1 MIFHIAEKE
10 IDTEK
15 IRMWV
20 NSSRGRTLAFWLT
33 AGAVVLLP
41 LMAWFAF
48 GGRTGRTVDDG
59 TKVTLYTTADE
70 PLVQAVVALF
80 ESKTGVKVNV
90 VTDTEAT
97 RGSLQQRVSS
107 EKPRPRADVWWSSE
121 VVGTVQLAKEGVLA
135 AYASPSEAT
144 VPGGW
149 PQNLR
154 PKDMRWYGFAE
165 RARVIAFRTSSIQKA
180 QAPTKLRDLTR
191 PQYKNKVGM
200 ANPRFGT
207 TRSHLAFIVAT
218 SGEVEARA
226 WLKAMVDNGVQIFPS
241 NSAVVQA
248 VSRGDVIIGL
258 TDTDDVWAGKKQDWP
273 VDLVYE
279 TPDKP
284 KDKFTGLKSLGPLV
298 LPNTVGRIVGSPN
311 PTAGARLTDFLLSA
325 EVEELLAQSD
335 SHNVPIR
342 ADLAKKYPLYA
353 VPASSPPAAVDYV
366 DVARNEAIAQ
376 KIADDVLPK

>member
-15 IRMWV
+15 VRLWV
-20 NSSRGRTLAFWLT
+20 NSSRGRAFAFWLT
-33 AGAVVLLP
+33 IAALALLP
-41 LMAWFAF
+41 LTAWYAF
-48 GGRTGRTVDDG
+48 GGRTGRTLDDG

-70 PLVQAVVALF
+70 PLVQQVVALF
-80 ESKTGVKVNV
+80 ESKTGVKVSV

-97 RGSLQQRVSS
+97 RGSLRQRLSS
-107 EKPRPRADVWWSSE
+107 EKSRPRADVWWSSE
-121 VVGTVQLAKEGVLA
+121 VVGTVQLAKEGVLSP
-135 AYASPSEAT
+135 YASPSESSVA
-144 VPGGW
+144 GGW
-149 PQNLR
+149 PPSLR

-165 RARVIAFRTSSIQKA
+165 RARVIAFRTSSLQKA
-180 QAPTKLRDLTR
+180 QVPTKLRDLTK
-191 PQYKNKVGM
+191 PQFKNKVGM

-207 TRSHLAFIVAT
+207 TRTHLAFIVAT

-226 WLKAMVDNGVQIFPS
+226 WLRAMVGNGLQIFPS

-248 VSRGDVIIGL
+248 VSRGDVTIGL
-258 TDTDDVWAGKKQDWP
+258 TDTDDVWAGKKQEWP

-284 KDKFTGLKSLGPLV
+284 KDKFTGLKSVGPLV
-298 LPNTVGRIVGSPN
+298 LPNTVGRVVGSPN
-311 PTAGARLTDFLLSA
+311 PKAGAKLADFLLSA
-325 EVEELLAQSD
+325 EVEELLAQSE

-342 ADLAKKYPLYA
+342 AELAKKYPQYA
-353 VPASSPPAAVDYV
+353 VPASSPPAPVDFV
-366 DVARNEAIAQ
+366 ELSRNEAIAQ